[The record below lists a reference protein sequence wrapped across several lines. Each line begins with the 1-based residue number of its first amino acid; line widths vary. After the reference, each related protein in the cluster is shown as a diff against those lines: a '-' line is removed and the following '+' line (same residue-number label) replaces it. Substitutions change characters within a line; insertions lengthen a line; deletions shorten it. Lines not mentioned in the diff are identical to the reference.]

1 MVIIHF
7 LHISCAWEDNCLQ
20 VKWEHATLQ
29 KYQLSKD
36 HFNQI
41 VCCGWV
47 ELVTGLYWFCPPP
60 RLYEWQWPIYNL
72 VVDPVICTS
81 WLSYLLKWRW
91 PPYQVTVHCPSSY
104 SCGPRCARC
113 PPWDVTNQTKPRMV
127 FSRCSPTCLEAWRP
141 PLLCW
146 PSVRKIQIV
155 SSQVL
160 PSLPSPPLS
169 NNNASF
175 VLTSPGNS
183 SVYIQMCG
191 FGPSAFTGC
200 IDNMENGFKYKF
212 CSCATD
218 GLERWFIF
226 LELFLLFQ
234 YFSAAT

>member
-1 MVIIHF
+1 MVIIYF

-160 PSLPSPPLS
+160 PPLPSLLS
-169 NNNASF
+169 VIIMQVLFSPHQATPRSTYKCVASDPAPSLAA
-175 VLTSPGNS
+175 LTTWKMVSSIS
-183 SVYIQMCG
+183 SVPALRMG
-191 FGPSAFTGC
+191 
-200 IDNMENGFKYKF
+200 
-212 CSCATD
+212 
-218 GLERWFIF
+218 
-226 LELFLLFQ
+226 
-234 YFSAAT
+234 